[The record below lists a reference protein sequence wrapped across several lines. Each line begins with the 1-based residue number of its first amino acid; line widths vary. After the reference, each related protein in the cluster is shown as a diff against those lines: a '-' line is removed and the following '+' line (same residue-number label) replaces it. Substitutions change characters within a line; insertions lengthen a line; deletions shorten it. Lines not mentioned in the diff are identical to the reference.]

1 MSLFRKSALDR
12 LSSPERLD
20 TVFVAASPGYW
31 IAFLALALLVAAAVA
46 WSLIGRLPTRVAGDG
61 ILLSA
66 RGEVFSAPARGPG
79 SLVEFRVQ
87 PGERVVA
94 GQVVAVIDQGLTVRR
109 RDAEAATLA
118 QMRVRHA
125 DLVAEESDQSNR
137 RAEIIVAQ
145 KQALVEQLA
154 RTRERLQAVRT
165 QAADQRALMQRGFTT
180 RARVLDIEREVSELT
195 ERIDGLEQK
204 SLSLTADEMQ
214 RRAEWRLKLL
224 DHENDIKRQQ
234 DKLQTV
240 EMELRTN
247 SAVEAP
253 VDGIVTELAAS
264 LGDVIAAGAPVVR
277 IVQQADQLDAL
288 VFLPPLK
295 AKQVRPGMVVQVEP
309 GVAKKEEFGA
319 VLGRVRTVSD
329 LPASREALAAMLHNE
344 DLVRLFMKDGPPV
357 IVRADLETSAE
368 TVSGLRW
375 AGGHGPDFRIEPGTL
390 SRMTVSVRE
399 QAPASLVL
407 PFLRSLIGA

>member
-31 IAFLALALLVAAAVA
+31 IAFLALALLVASAVA

-66 RGEVFSAPARGPG
+66 RGEVFSAAAKGPG
-79 SLVEFRVQ
+79 SLREFLVQ
-87 PGERVVA
+87 PGERVSA
-94 GQVVAVIDQGLTVRR
+94 GQTLAVIDQSLAVRR

-118 QMRVRHA
+118 QMEARQA
-125 DLVAEESDQSNR
+125 DLVAEDRAQGNR

-145 KQALVEQLA
+145 KIALVGQLQRA
-154 RTRERLQAVRT
+154 RERLVAVRG
-165 QAADQRALMQRGFTT
+165 QATDQRALMERGFTT
-180 RARVLDIEREVSELT
+180 RARVLDSDRELNDLT
-195 ERIDGLEQK
+195 ERIEGLEQK
-204 SLSLTADEMQ
+204 SLSLTSDEMARQ
-214 RRAEWRLKLL
+214 AEWRLKLL
-224 DHENDIKRQQ
+224 DHENDVKRQR
-234 DKLQTV
+234 DKLKTV
-240 EMELRTN
+240 ELELRAN

-264 LGDVIAAGAPVVR
+264 LGDVVAAGAPVLR
-277 IVQQADQLDAL
+277 IVQEAAAMDAL

-295 AKQVRPGMVVQVEP
+295 AKQVRPGMAVQVEP
-309 GVAKKEEFGA
+309 GVAKKEEYGA

-344 DLVRLFMKDGPPV
+344 ELVRLFMKEGPPV
-357 IVRADLETSAE
+357 IVRADLETDGE
-368 TVSGLRW
+368 GVSGLRW
-375 AGGHGPDFRIEPGTL
+375 AGGRGPDFRIEPGTL
-390 SRMTVSVRE
+390 ARLTVSVRE

>member
-12 LSSPERLD
+12 LSSPDRLD

-31 IAFLALALLVAAAVA
+31 VAFLALALLVAAAVA

-66 RGEVFSAPARGPG
+66 RGEVFSAPARGAG

-87 PGERVVA
+87 PGQRVVA
-94 GQVVAVIDQGLTVRR
+94 GQTLAIIDQTIAIRR

-118 QMRVRHA
+118 QMRARHA
-125 DLVAEESDQSNR
+125 DLVAEEASQRAR
-137 RAEIIVAQ
+137 RAAILDAQ
-145 KQALVEQLA
+145 RQALTEQLQRA
-154 RTRERLQAVRT
+154 RARLQAVRL
-165 QAADQRALMQRGFTT
+165 QAADQRALMERGFTT
-180 RARVLDIEREVSELT
+180 RARVLEIERDVNDLS

-204 SLSLTADEMQ
+204 TLSLTADELSRQ
-214 RRAEWRLKLL
+214 ADWRLKLL

-240 EMELRTN
+240 ELELRTN
-247 SAVEAP
+247 STVEAP

-264 LGDVIAAGAPVVR
+264 LGDVIAAGAPVLR
-277 IVQQADQLDAL
+277 IVQESEHMDAL

-295 AKQVRPGMVVQVEP
+295 AKQVRPGMAVQVEP
-309 GVAKKEEFGA
+309 GVAKKEEYGA
-319 VLGRVRTVSD
+319 ILGRVRTVSE

-344 DLVRLFMKDGPPV
+344 ELVRLFMKDGPPV
-357 IVRADLETSAE
+357 IVRADLETAAD

-375 AGGHGPDFRIEPGTL
+375 AGGHGPEFRIEPGTL
-390 SRMTVSVRE
+390 ARLTVSVRE

>member
-87 PGERVVA
+87 PGERVAA
-94 GQVVAVIDQGLTVRR
+94 GQILAVIDQGLTVRR

-154 RTRERLQAVRT
+154 RTRDRLLAVRT

-295 AKQVRPGMVVQVEP
+295 AKQVRPGMIVQVEP

-344 DLVRLFMKDGPPV
+344 ELVRLFMKEGPPV

>member
-12 LSSPERLD
+12 LSSPDRLD
-20 TVFVAASPGYW
+20 TVFVAASPGCW

-66 RGEVFSAPARGPG
+66 RGEVFSAPARGAG

-87 PGERVVA
+87 PGQRVVA
-94 GQVVAVIDQGLTVRR
+94 GQTLAIVDQTIAIRR

-118 QMRVRHA
+118 QMQVRHA
-125 DLVAEESDQSNR
+125 DLVAEEASQRAR
-137 RAEIIVAQ
+137 RAAILDAQ
-145 KQALVEQLA
+145 RQALADQLQRA
-154 RTRERLQAVRT
+154 RARLQAVRL
-165 QAADQRALMQRGFTT
+165 QAADQRALMERGFTT
-180 RARVLDIEREVSELT
+180 RARVLETERDVNELA

-204 SLSLTADEMQ
+204 TLSLTADELSRQ
-214 RRAEWRLKLL
+214 ADWRLKLL

-234 DKLQTV
+234 DKLQTL
-240 EMELRTN
+240 ELELRTN

-264 LGDVIAAGAPVVR
+264 LGDVIAAGAPVLR
-277 IVQQADQLDAL
+277 IVQESEHLDAL

-295 AKQVRPGMVVQVEP
+295 AKQVRPGMAVQVEP
-309 GVAKKEEFGA
+309 GVAKKEEYGA
-319 VLGRVRTVSD
+319 ILGRVRTVSD

-344 DLVRLFMKDGPPV
+344 ELVRLFMKDGPPV
-357 IVRADLETSAE
+357 IVRADLETAAD

-375 AGGHGPDFRIEPGTL
+375 AGGGGPEFRIEPGTL
-390 SRMTVSVRE
+390 ARLTVSVRE

>member
-12 LSSPERLD
+12 LSGPERLD

-31 IAFLALALLVAAAVA
+31 IAFLAVALLVAAAVA
-46 WSLIGRLPTRVAGDG
+46 WSLVGRLPTRIAGNG

-79 SLVEFRVQ
+79 VLMEFRVQ
-87 PGERVVA
+87 PGQRVVA
-94 GQVVAVIDQGLTVRR
+94 GQTLAIIDQTLTIRR

-118 QMRVRHA
+118 QMEARHA
-125 DLVAEESDQSNR
+125 DLVAEERQQRTR
-137 RAEIIVAQ
+137 RVAILDAQ
-145 KQALVEQLA
+145 QEALTEQLK
-154 RTRERLQAVRT
+154 RTRNRLQAVRT
-165 QAADQRALMQRGFTT
+165 LAADQRTLMERGFVT
-180 RARVLDIEREVSELT
+180 RARVLEAERELNDLA

-204 SLSLTADEMQ
+204 TLSLTAEELSRQAD
-214 RRAEWRLKLL
+214 WRLKLL

-240 EMELRTN
+240 ELELRTN

-253 VDGIVTELAAS
+253 IDGIVTELAAS
-264 LGDVIAAGAPVVR
+264 LGDVVAAGAPVLR
-277 IVQQADQLDAL
+277 IVQESEHLDAL

-295 AKQVRPGMVVQVEP
+295 AKQVDPGMAVQVEP
-309 GVAKKEEFGA
+309 GVAKKEEYGA
-319 VLGRVRTVSD
+319 ILGRVRTVSD
-329 LPASREALAAMLHNE
+329 LPASREALASMLHNE
-344 DLVRLFMKDGPPV
+344 ELVRLFMKEGPPV
-357 IVRADLETSAE
+357 IVRADLETAPDSA
-368 TVSGLRW
+368 SGLRW
-375 AGGHGPDFRIEPGTL
+375 AGGRGPDFRIEPGTL
-390 SRMTVSVRE
+390 ARLTVSVRE

>member
-31 IAFLALALLVAAAVA
+31 IAFLALALLVGAAVV
-46 WSLIGRLPTRVAGDG
+46 WSLVGRIPTRVAGDG

-66 RGEVFSAPARGPG
+66 RGEVFSAAAKGPG
-79 SLVEFRVQ
+79 SLLEFKVQ
-87 PGERVVA
+87 PGERVTA
-94 GQVVAVIDQGLTVRR
+94 GRVVAVIDQTVAVRR
-109 RDAEAATLA
+109 RDAEAAMLA
-118 QMRVRHA
+118 QMRSRHA
-125 DLVAEESDQSNR
+125 DLLAEEREQRARRTEILEAQQAALTDQLR
-137 RAEIIVAQ
+137 RS
-145 KQALVEQLA
+145 
-154 RTRERLQAVRT
+154 RDRLKAVRT
-165 QAADQRALMQRGFTT
+165 LASDQRALMERGFTT
-180 RARVLDIEREVSELT
+180 RARVLDIERELNDLV

-204 SLSLTADEMQ
+204 SLSLTSDELGRQ
-214 RRAEWRLKLL
+214 AEWRLKLL
-224 DHENDIKRQQ
+224 DHENDIKRQE

-240 EMELRTN
+240 ELELRANTT
-247 SAVEAP
+247 VEAP
-253 VDGIVTELAAS
+253 VDGIVTELSAS
-264 LGDVIAAGAPVVR
+264 LGDVVAAGAPVVR
-277 IVQQADQLDAL
+277 IVQEAEELDAL

-309 GVAKKEEFGA
+309 GVAKKEEYGA

-344 DLVRLFMKDGPPV
+344 ELVRLFMRDGPPV
-357 IVRADLETSAE
+357 IVRADLETAKGS
-368 TVSGLRW
+368 VSGLRW
-375 AGGHGPDFRIEPGTL
+375 AGGDGPDFRIEPGTL
-390 SRMTVSVRE
+390 ARLTVSVRE

>member
-12 LSSPERLD
+12 LSSPDRLD

-31 IAFLALALLVAAAVA
+31 IAFLALALLVAAAVT

-66 RGEVFSAPARGPG
+66 RGEVFSAPARGAG

-87 PGERVVA
+87 PGQRVVA
-94 GQVVAVIDQGLTVRR
+94 GQTLAIVDQTIAIRR
-109 RDAEAATLA
+109 RDAEVATLA
-118 QMRVRHA
+118 QMQARHA
-125 DLVAEESDQSNR
+125 DLVAEEASQRAR
-137 RAEIIVAQ
+137 RAAILDAQ
-145 KQALVEQLA
+145 RQGLAEQLQRA
-154 RTRERLQAVRT
+154 RARFQAVRL
-165 QAADQRALMQRGFTT
+165 QAADQRALMERGFTT
-180 RARVLDIEREVSELT
+180 RARVLETERDVNDLS

-204 SLSLTADEMQ
+204 ALSLTADELSRQ
-214 RRAEWRLKLL
+214 ADWRLKLL

-240 EMELRTN
+240 ELELRTN

-264 LGDVIAAGAPVVR
+264 LGDVIAAGAPVLR
-277 IVQQADQLDAL
+277 IVQESEHLDAL

-309 GVAKKEEFGA
+309 GVAKKEEYGA
-319 VLGRVRTVSD
+319 IMGRVRTVSD

-344 DLVRLFMKDGPPV
+344 ELVRLFMKDGPPV
-357 IVRADLETSAE
+357 IVRADLETAAD

-375 AGGHGPDFRIEPGTL
+375 AGGHGPEFRIEPGTL
-390 SRMTVSVRE
+390 ARLTVSIRE

>member
-12 LSSPERLD
+12 LSSPDRLD

-46 WSLIGRLPTRVAGDG
+46 WSLVGRLPTRVAGDG

-66 RGEVFSAPARGPG
+66 RGEVFSAPARGAG

-87 PGERVVA
+87 PGQRVVA
-94 GQVVAVIDQGLTVRR
+94 GQTLAIIDQTIAIRR

-118 QMRVRHA
+118 QMRARHA
-125 DLVAEESDQSNR
+125 DLVAEEAGQRAR
-137 RAEIIVAQ
+137 RAAILDAQ
-145 KQALVEQLA
+145 RQALTEQLQRA
-154 RTRERLQAVRT
+154 RARLQAVRL
-165 QAADQRALMQRGFTT
+165 QAADQRALMERGFTT
-180 RARVLDIEREVSELT
+180 RARVLEIERDVNDLS

-204 SLSLTADEMQ
+204 TLSLTADELSRQ
-214 RRAEWRLKLL
+214 ADWRLKLL

-240 EMELRTN
+240 ELELRTN

-264 LGDVIAAGAPVVR
+264 LGDVIAAGAPVLR
-277 IVQQADQLDAL
+277 IVQESEHMDAL

-295 AKQVRPGMVVQVEP
+295 AKQVRPGMAVQVEP
-309 GVAKKEEFGA
+309 GVAKKEEYGA
-319 VLGRVRTVSD
+319 ILGRVRTVSD

-344 DLVRLFMKDGPPV
+344 ELVRLFMKDGPPV
-357 IVRADLETSAE
+357 IVRADLETAAD

-375 AGGHGPDFRIEPGTL
+375 AGGHGPEFRIEPGTL
-390 SRMTVSVRE
+390 ARLTVSVRE